1 MADNNFS
8 FTNTPNHASEYD
20 PKDIQDNKVFAILAY
35 IGILVLVPIFG
46 AKNSR
51 FARFH
56 ANNGLVLMIIEAITY
71 FVLGILSSI
80 PIVGLIFGVLIWLS
94 SIFFTVI
101 IIIGIINAA
110 RGQANELPIIGKIK
124 ILK

>member
-71 FVLGILSSI
+71 FVLGILSRI

-101 IIIGIINAA
+101 IRIGIINAA